1 MSMIDHYD
9 ILFHNPVIVSEILEH
24 FFAVLGK
31 KEKSILLAYLVLPI
45 SMSQYSNLF
54 LRNSKPNSSL
64 LTFLKKNDRLIGLS
78 ERIYTYW
85 QHTSLGLQYALA
97 KASLRIDD
105 DLAVVKDNGFV
116 LTRKKEKEA
125 EALARFFQPYDVV
138 SIYRMLGV
146 KSL

>member
-9 ILFHNPVIVSEILEH
+9 ILFHNPVVVSEMLEH

-45 SMSQYSNLF
+45 SMSQYS
-54 LRNSKPNSSL
+54 K
-64 LTFLKKNDRLIGLS
+64 TFLKKSRSTSSFRTFLQKNDRLIGLKG
-78 ERIYTYW
+78 RIYAYW

-97 KASLRIDD
+97 KKFLKVDD
-105 DLAVVKDNGFV
+105 DLAVVKDNDFI
-116 LTRKKEKEA
+116 LTRKKEKEV